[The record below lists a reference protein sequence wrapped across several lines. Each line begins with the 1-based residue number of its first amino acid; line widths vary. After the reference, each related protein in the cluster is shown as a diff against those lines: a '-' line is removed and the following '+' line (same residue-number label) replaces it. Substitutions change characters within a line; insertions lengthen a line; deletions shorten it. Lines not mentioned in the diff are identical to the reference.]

1 MQLPGLPGRA
11 SAPPS
16 HPTHPQPHPTPPPN
30 LRLVVRLEID
40 ILVPHEG
47 AKHIVIGSAG
57 AGVAF
62 IHDQAQADL
71 QRMWGRPVDLL
82 LRVGVAKR

>member
-1 MQLPGLPGRA
+1 MRI
-11 SAPPS
+11 
-16 HPTHPQPHPTPPPN
+16 
-30 LRLVVRLEID
+30 EID

-57 AGVAF
+57 AGIAF
-62 IHDQAQADL
+62 IHDHAQADL

-82 LRVGVAKR
+82 LRVGVAKK